1 MLQLWVRLRGG
12 WNAVLGYHGRFQFSL
27 LRPMNGWLR
36 AAEQHIKTSLLKLG
50 LVDLRLERFVEFF
63 FLLGKDFGRRFKL
76 VLTVSCNL
84 FLGSKSRAAISPYL
98 GGRRLIERLWF
109 LSHVGAAYEIYR
121 VSIVFQLF
129 DFDLIVADVGLVGII
144 CTT

>member
-1 MLQLWVRLRGG
+1 MRC
-12 WNAVLGYHGRFQFSL
+12 
-27 LRPMNGWLR
+27 
-36 AAEQHIKTSLLKLG
+36 
-50 LVDLRLERFVEFF
+50 D
-63 FLLGKDFGRRFKL
+63 
-76 VLTVSCNL
+76 L
-84 FLGSKSRAAISPYL
+84 FLVSKSRAAIRPYL

-129 DFDLIVADVGLVGII
+129 DFDLIAADVGLVGII

>member
-1 MLQLWVRLRGG
+1 M
-12 WNAVLGYHGRFQFSL
+12 
-27 LRPMNGWLR
+27 
-36 AAEQHIKTSLLKLG
+36 KLG

-63 FLLGKDFGRRFKL
+63 FLFGKDFGRRFKL
-76 VLTVSCNL
+76 VLIVSCDL
-84 FLGSKSRAAISPYL
+84 FLVSKSRAAISPYL

-129 DFDLIVADVGLVGII
+129 DFDLIVADIGLVRII